1 MSYRFSRRGVLG
13 VVAAAVLPWATNA
26 ATAATGSDAVF
37 ADLSKRWLDAMA
49 RFSPVSAT
57 QLGDHRFDGQIDD
70 LSAKGRAA
78 TAASTRR
85 FLAEL
90 DAMPKSALSRDNQ
103 MDAVILDNQ
112 LRYDLWTDEVLQSW
126 AWDPLIYNEIAGD
139 ALYALMARE
148 FAPLT
153 ARLGL
158 AVARMEKLPEF
169 LAQAR
174 RNLKPARVPLIH
186 AQTVAKQNAGLNSI
200 VSELITPHAAELPDG
215 AQARLAAATAAL
227 AKAVA
232 EHQTWIDTVLVP
244 GAKGE
249 FRLGDRLY
257 DEKLAFAL
265 NSSLSRKQ
273 IRTRAEAAVIA
284 TRAEMYALARG
295 VLAGKTDGPVTP
307 EAPTP
312 AQQQAAIKAALD
324 LAAADHPAR
333 EDLVDAAKSGLAAAT
348 AFVKAKDLITLPDA
362 PVKVILMP
370 KFQQGVSVAYCDSPG
385 ALDRNLTTFYAVSP
399 IPDDWTAERTASF
412 LREYNRRAIDDIATH
427 EAMPGHY
434 VQLAHANACPS
445 VLRAVLSNGPF
456 VEGWAV
462 YGESV
467 MAQEGFLGGD
477 PLYKLVVLK
486 TKLRSITNAILDQA
500 IHVDGMSQAAAMTFM
515 METAFQEEGE
525 AASKWIRASVS
536 SAQLP
541 YYFVGSEEHW
551 AARREAEKRW
561 SGDFTLK
568 RYHDTILSFGSPPVR
583 LARAAMFGEAIG

>member
-1 MSYRFSRRGVLG
+1 MSYRFSRRSVLG
-13 VVAAAVLPWATNA
+13 AMGATALPWATNA
-26 ATAATGSDAVF
+26 ATAGTGPDADF

-78 TAASTRR
+78 AAASTRR

-90 DAMPKSALSRDNQ
+90 DAMPKSALSRDSQ
-103 MDAVILDNQ
+103 IDAVILDNQ
-112 LRYDLWTDEVLQSW
+112 LRYDLWTGEVLQSW
-126 AWDPLIYNEIAGD
+126 AWDPMIYNEIAGD
-139 ALYALMARE
+139 SLYALMARE

-174 RNLKPARVPLIH
+174 RNLKPTRVPLIY
-186 AQTVAKQNAGLNSI
+186 AQTVAKQNAGLTSI
-200 VSELITPHAAELPDG
+200 VAELITPHAADLPQG
-215 AQARLAAATAAL
+215 AQVRLAAATAGL
-227 AKAVA
+227 TKAVA
-232 EHQTWIDTVLVP
+232 EHQTWIDTILVP
-244 GAKGE
+244 NAKGE

-257 DEKLAFAL
+257 DEKLTFAL
-265 NSSLSRKQ
+265 NSSLDRKQ
-273 IRTRAEAAVIA
+273 IRARAEAAVIA
-284 TRAEMYALARG
+284 TRAEMYVLARS
-295 VLAGKTDGPVTP
+295 VLAGKTDAPVMP

-312 AQQQAAIKAALD
+312 AQQQTAIKAALD

-348 AFVKAKDLITLPDA
+348 AFVKAKDLITLPEA
-362 PVKVILMP
+362 AVKVILMP

-434 VQLAHANACPS
+434 VQLAHSNACPS
-445 VLRAVLSNGPF
+445 ILRAVLSNGPF

-486 TKLRSITNAILDQA
+486 TKLRSITNAIIDQA
-500 IHVDGMSQAAAMTFM
+500 VHVDGMSQADAMTFM
-515 METAFQEEGE
+515 MKTAFQEEGE
-525 AASKWIRASVS
+525 AAGKWIRASVS

-561 SGDFTLK
+561 GADFTLK